1 MPAGPH
7 PQWALRL
14 PLPGMKTGRNAIARL
29 RGKLVMVG
37 FGSIG
42 QACLGVLMERLGL
55 RADRVCIVKPS
66 ADHSGVAQQMGVKVL
81 AHRLDEGNYETVL
94 GPLLDEGDFL
104 LNLSVDVSSLALI
117 RLCRER
123 GALYLDTCN
132 EPWPGR
138 YDDPSLPLST

>member
-1 MPAGPH
+1 
-7 PQWALRL
+7 
-14 PLPGMKTGRNAIARL
+14 
-29 RGKLVMVG
+29 
-37 FGSIG
+37 
-42 QACLGVLMERLGL
+42 MERLGL
-55 RADRVCIVKPS
+55 RPDRVCIVKPS
-66 ADHSGVAQQMGVKVL
+66 ADHSGVAQELGVKVL

-138 YDDPSLPLST
+138 YDDPSLPLSRRSNYSLREEVLAYRLDKRQGPTAVIT